1 MKIYQSRRIIPALFV
16 ALVIWVLPSRAT
28 QAPGDECEKKKFTQI
43 DVPGAVFTIANAIN
57 PRGDIVGFYVD
68 SSNST
73 HGFLVSKGKF
83 TTIDVPGANLT
94 VAFRINPDGGIVGAY
109 RTSNGSI
116 HGFC

>member
-57 PRGDIVGFYVD
+57 PRG
-68 SSNST
+68 
-73 HGFLVSKGKF
+73 FLLSKGKF